1 MLPLDQVTQQMQTT
15 RVPARQVSS
24 DLIASNLE
32 RNGFLRDIAGDAD
45 FNKAVK
51 AVQAMFANG
60 RGLFVTGEAGC
71 GKTQLLRAIKKW
83 LHPNTNLLWYY
94 CKEPKDISYLRY
106 NDDETMSGNIFIDD
120 IGCEEIIKEYGNTID
135 VIGDFVQ
142 RYHYRGKGR
151 FFGSTNLHSSQFIK
165 KPNGEEFDTKV
176 KGINEIYGGRFLDRI
191 MEMCVVLK
199 MDGDSKRKRII
210 IK

>member
-1 MLPLDQVTQQMQTT
+1 MQTT
-15 RVPARQVSS
+15 RVRALKESS
-24 DLIASNLE
+24 DLIGANLE
-32 RNGFLRDIAGDAD
+32 RNGFLRSIAGDAD
-45 FNKAVK
+45 FDKAVR

-60 RGLFVTGEAGC
+60 RGLFVTGDAGC
-71 GKTQLLRAIKKW
+71 GKTQLLRAIKRW
-83 LHPNTNLLWYY
+83 LHPSTNLIWYY
-94 CKEPKDISYLRY
+94 CKEPKDVSYLRY
-106 NDDETMSGNIFIDD
+106 NDDETMSNNIFIDD

-151 FFGSTNLHSSQFIK
+151 FFGSTNLHSSQFLK
-165 KPNGEEFDTKV
+165 GPNGEEFDTKI

-199 MDGDSKRKRII
+199 MDGNSKRKRII

>member
-1 MLPLDQVTQQMQTT
+1 MQTT
-15 RVPARQVSS
+15 RVRALKVSS
-24 DLIASNLE
+24 DLISANLE
-32 RNGFLRDIAGDAD
+32 RNGFLRSIAGDSD
-45 FNKAVK
+45 FDKAVR

-60 RGLFVTGEAGC
+60 RGLFVTGDAGC
-71 GKTQLLRAIKKW
+71 GKTQLLIAIKRW
-83 LHPNTNLLWYY
+83 LHPSTNLIWYY
-94 CKEPKDISYLRY
+94 CKEPKDVSYLRY
-106 NDDETMSGNIFIDD
+106 NDDETMSNNIFIDD

-151 FFGSTNLHSSQFIK
+151 FFGSTNLHSSQFLK
-165 KPNGEEFDTKV
+165 GQNGEEFDTKT

-199 MDGDSKRKRII
+199 MDGNSKRKRII

>member
-1 MLPLDQVTQQMQTT
+1 MQTT
-15 RVPARQVSS
+15 RVRALKVSS
-24 DLIASNLE
+24 DLIGANLE
-32 RNGFLRDIAGDAD
+32 RNGFLRSVAGDVD
-45 FNKAVK
+45 FDKAVR

-60 RGLFVTGEAGC
+60 RGLFVTGDAGC
-71 GKTQLLRAIKKW
+71 GKTQLLIAIKRW
-83 LHPNTNLLWYY
+83 LHPSTNLIWYY
-94 CKEPKDISYLRY
+94 CKEPKDVSYLRY
-106 NDDETMSGNIFIDD
+106 NDDETMSNNIFIDD
-120 IGCEEIIKEYGNTID
+120 IGCEEIIKEYGNAID

-151 FFGSTNLHSSQFIK
+151 FFGSTNLHSSQFLK
-165 KPNGEEFDTKV
+165 GPNGEEFDTKT

-199 MDGDSKRKRII
+199 MDGNSKRKRII

>member
-1 MLPLDQVTQQMQTT
+1 MQTT

-24 DLIASNLE
+24 DLIGANLE
-32 RNGFLRDIAGDAD
+32 RNGFLRNIAGEAD

-71 GKTQLLRAIKKW
+71 GKTQLLRAIKRW
-83 LHPNTNLLWYY
+83 LHPSTNLVWYY
-94 CKEPKDISYLRY
+94 CKEPMDISALRY
-106 NDDETMSGNIFIDD
+106 NDHETMCDSVFIDD
-120 IGCEEIIKEYGNTID
+120 IGCEEIIREYGNVVD
-135 VIGDFVQ
+135 VIGDFTQ

-151 FFGSTNLHSSQFIK
+151 YMATTNLNS
-165 KPNGEEFDTKV
+165 EE
-176 KGINEIYGGRFLDRI
+176 INSRYGRRFLDRV
-191 MEMCVVLK
+191 MEMCVILK